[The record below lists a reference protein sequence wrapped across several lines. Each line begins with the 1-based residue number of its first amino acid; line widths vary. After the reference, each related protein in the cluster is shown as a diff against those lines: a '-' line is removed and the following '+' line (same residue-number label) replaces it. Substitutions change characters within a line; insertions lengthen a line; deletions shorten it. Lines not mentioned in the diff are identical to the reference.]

1 MDKKRRRIHVGAGG
15 RLPRW
20 VTDEINLSTPKPRR
34 QAAIRELELGLR
46 QFADD
51 RFDAA
56 YRTLTKAKK
65 LAPQAPT
72 IRELLG
78 LAAYNTERWQEA
90 LRELR
95 TYRRMTG
102 DTTHMAV
109 EMDCLRAMGRE
120 ADVEKTWNLFRE
132 LGGSREADDEARV
145 VYGSYLADKGRLAEA
160 WAVVKPGRLV
170 AHPPESTLR
179 RWAVAAR
186 VAAESGRGDAARRI
200 LDAIRTAGDQPW
212 LADLE
217 ALVDRY
223 VS

>member
-51 RFDAA
+51 RLDAA

-200 LDAIRTAGDQPW
+200 LDAIRSGGDQPW